1 MKIDL
6 SQFRQTFMQESAEH
20 VDSME
25 SGLLDLRSSPEDVE
39 LLNAIFRSAHSIK
52 GGAGSFGLTNLVRF
66 THALENLLDRL
77 RSLELPAT
85 ADVIDL
91 LLRSVDILGVLL
103 HAAPEEAMPDEAVSL
118 VMRIEALM
126 DGATDG
132 ATDGAPGASPGTT
145 AADTAAQAES
155 AEDAGFHAQQYLY
168 RIGFRPGPEM
178 FSSGNNPIVLLRNL
192 AELGTVR
199 SCELCTEALP
209 ALAELDPERC
219 YLSWKI
225 ELASGRPETELREVF
240 DFVEHLAAVDIV
252 QEENVAQL
260 DHHAQLD
267 PHEMGPMQGEM
278 LALARSAF
286 ALASEAVRTTA
297 VATTQTF
304 SIADPGRQFNGE
316 EAKVRKGAVR
326 PKETERRKEESSS
339 IRVATDKVDR
349 LIDLVGELVIAHVM
363 TAQMVEDF
371 EPACLPRLRAAVAAM
386 ERGTRELHERVMAVR
401 MLPVGTLFQRYAR
414 VVYDIAQATGK
425 RIQLD
430 TAGEET
436 EIDKSMLELLGD
448 PLTHIIRNSADHGIE
463 LPEVRKA
470 AGKPEEGLIRLR
482 AFHRSG
488 RIVIEISDD
497 GAGIDTVRVRAK
509 AVERGLIAADAQLSE
524 DQLRMLIFEA
534 GFSTRE
540 QVSDLSGRGVGMDV
554 VKRNVQQLN
563 GVVKLASEKGK
574 GSTVSIELPLT
585 LAILEG
591 LLVRVAQQT
600 LVLPLLAVIETVAPQ
615 PGQLVR
621 VAEQGEVVVVR
632 GESIP
637 LLRLHRFLGLPD
649 EPDGSG
655 QESATAAI
663 RSLVVVVE
671 ADGKKCGL
679 VVDELLGQQQVVVK
693 SLEKNLRKIDGLMG
707 ATILGDGCVAAIVD
721 VAGLAELNLFGLQ
734 ALEARPALYSRIM
747 SATGIE
753 KGESAYAMV

>member
-1 MKIDL
+1 
-6 SQFRQTFMQESAEH
+6 
-20 VDSME
+20 
-25 SGLLDLRSSPEDVE
+25 
-39 LLNAIFRSAHSIK
+39 
-52 GGAGSFGLTNLVRF
+52 
-66 THALENLLDRL
+66 
-77 RSLELPAT
+77 
-85 ADVIDL
+85 
-91 LLRSVDILGVLL
+91 
-103 HAAPEEAMPDEAVSL
+103 
-118 VMRIEALM
+118 
-126 DGATDG
+126 
-132 ATDGAPGASPGTT
+132 
-145 AADTAAQAES
+145 
-155 AEDAGFHAQQYLY
+155 
-168 RIGFRPGPEM
+168 
-178 FSSGNNPIVLLRNL
+178 
-192 AELGTVR
+192 
-199 SCELCTEALP
+199 
-209 ALAELDPERC
+209 
-219 YLSWKI
+219 
-225 ELASGRPETELREVF
+225 
-240 DFVEHLAAVDIV
+240 
-252 QEENVAQL
+252 
-260 DHHAQLD
+260 
-267 PHEMGPMQGEM
+267 
-278 LALARSAF
+278 
-286 ALASEAVRTTA
+286 
-297 VATTQTF
+297 
-304 SIADPGRQFNGE
+304 
-316 EAKVRKGAVR
+316 VR

-655 QESATAAI
+655 QESATAAS

-734 ALEARPALYSRIM
+734 VRKTAIPTPLSMMAQASAGSSLALI
-747 SATGIE
+747 
-753 KGESAYAMV
+753 